1 MSSKIVI
8 TIPSVN
14 IPEVAYTFHCLL
26 SVFLGLRYEI
36 VIDDEACDYTIT
48 CNFQTLQIANFFF
61 KDDRVQQLYQHDN
74 LPSAVNFSD
83 IELENIQFSQ
93 VIFFGNSSWSKQ
105 ESGFKWGNDIV
116 AASFYMLTRW
126 EETVIEN
133 KDEHNRFLA
142 IDSLAYKN
150 NFLHRP
156 IVNEYVE
163 ILYHI
168 LKSFGL
174 DQIRK
179 VRKYTTLA
187 THDVDRPFLWNS
199 TLGKIRSI
207 GASLLIRR
215 NKEEIKLRAQNIV
228 TGTDPFDTFDLLM
241 DMSESIGEKAHF
253 FFMAG
258 GETEFDNFYQ
268 LGEQAVIDLIKR
280 IKERNHC
287 IGIHPSYN
295 TYNNTEMLSSEIDA
309 LKMATGMEV
318 TASRQHYLRFDTSS
332 TWNNLED
339 ADVRWDSTMGYPDE
353 AGFRSGV
360 CYTYPLYDIYNRKQL
375 NLLEKP
381 LIVMDATLLR
391 YEKLQIEQALSRVEN
406 LQKEVHLYQ
415 GEFVFLWHN
424 SSFNSQEWIGFD
436 KVYKSMYRQF

>member
-1 MSSKIVI
+1 VSSKIVI

-406 LQKEVHLYQ
+406 LQKEVHRYQ

-436 KVYKSMYRQF
+436 EVYKSMYRQF

>member
-187 THDVDRPFLWNS
+187 THDVDRPFLWDS

-406 LQKEVHLYQ
+406 LQKEVHRYQ

-436 KVYKSMYRQF
+436 EVYKSMYRQF

>member
-14 IPEVAYTFHCLL
+14 VPEVEYTFYCLL
-26 SVFLGLRYEI
+26 SVFLGLRYEV
-36 VIDDEACDYTIT
+36 VIDDASCDYKIT
-48 CNFQTLQIANFFF
+48 CNSQTLQIANFFF
-61 KDDRVQQLYQHDN
+61 KDDRVEQLYQLEN

-93 VIFFGNSSWSKQ
+93 VIIFGNSSWSKQ
-105 ESGFKWGNDIV
+105 EGGFKWGNDIV

-150 NFLHRP
+150 NFLQRP

-163 ILYHI
+163 ILYHT

-187 THDVDRPFLWNS
+187 THDVDRPFLWDS
-199 TLGKIRSI
+199 TLGKIKSI

-228 TGTDPFDTFDLLM
+228 RGTDPFDTFDLLM

-268 LGEQAVIDLIKR
+268 LGQPTVINLIKR
-280 IKERNHC
+280 IKKRNHC

-295 TYNNTEMLSSEIDA
+295 TYRDLDKLNSEIDI
-309 LKMATGMEV
+309 LQKATGTKV
-318 TASRQHYLRFDTSS
+318 SSSRQHYLKFDVSN
-332 TWNNLED
+332 TWNILDKSNVE
-339 ADVRWDSTMGYPDE
+339 WDSTMCYADV
-353 AGFRSGV
+353 AGFRSGI
-360 CYTYPLYDIYNRKQL
+360 CYSYPVYDIVKREQL
-375 NLLEKP
+375 SLIEKP
-381 LIVMDATLLR
+381 LIVMDTTLLR
-391 YEKLQIEQALSRVEN
+391 YEKLQVKQALSRVEN
-406 LQKEVHLYQ
+406 LQNEVRRYN
-415 GEFVFLWHN
+415 GNFVFLWHN
-424 SSFNSQEWIGFD
+424 SSFNSQEWVRYEEVFKIM
-436 KVYKSMYRQF
+436 YKQY

>member
-1 MSSKIVI
+1 
-8 TIPSVN
+8 
-14 IPEVAYTFHCLL
+14 
-26 SVFLGLRYEI
+26 VFLGLRYEI

-187 THDVDRPFLWNS
+187 THDVDRPFLWDS

-406 LQKEVHLYQ
+406 LQKEVHRYQ

>member
-1 MSSKIVI
+1 VSSKIVI

-14 IPEVAYTFHCLL
+14 VPEVEYTFYCLL

-36 VIDDEACDYTIT
+36 VIDDASCDYKIT
-48 CNFQTLQIANFFF
+48 CNSQTLQIGNFFF
-61 KDDRVQQLYQHDN
+61 KDDRVEQLYQLEN

-93 VIFFGNSSWSKQ
+93 VIIFGNSSWSKQ
-105 ESGFKWGNDIV
+105 EGGFKWGNDIV

-406 LQKEVHLYQ
+406 LQKEVHRYQ

-436 KVYKSMYRQF
+436 EVYKSMYRQF

>member
-14 IPEVAYTFHCLL
+14 VPEVAYTFHCLL

-36 VIDDEACDYTIT
+36 VIDDASCDYKIT
-48 CNFQTLQIANFFF
+48 CNSQTLQIANFFF
-61 KDDRVQQLYQHDN
+61 KDDRVEHLYQLDN
-74 LPSAVNFSD
+74 LPSVVNFSD

-93 VIFFGNSSWSKQ
+93 VIIFGNSSWSKQ
-105 ESGFKWGNDIV
+105 EGGFKWGNDIV

-163 ILYHI
+163 ILYQT

-174 DQIRK
+174 DQERK
-179 VRKYTTLA
+179 FRQYTTVA
-187 THDVDRPFLWNS
+187 THDVDRPYLWRS
-199 TLGKIRSI
+199 KLGKMKSI
-207 GASLLIRR
+207 GASLLLRR
-215 NKEEIKLRAQNIV
+215 DREEIKLRAGNLAVGI
-228 TGTDPFDTFDLLM
+228 DPFDTFDLLM

-295 TYNNTEMLSSEIDA
+295 TYNNTEMLFSEIDA

-318 TASRQHYLRFDTSS
+318 TASRQHYLRFDASS
-332 TWNNLED
+332 TWNNLEE
-339 ADVRWDSTMGYPDE
+339 ANVRYDSTLGYPDE

-360 CYTYPLYDIYNRKQL
+360 CYTYPVYDIYRRKQL
-375 NLLEKP
+375 FLLEKP
-381 LIVMDATLLR
+381 LIVMDTTLLK
-391 YEKLQIEQALSRVEN
+391 YEKLQIEQALSRIEN
-406 LQKEVHLYQ
+406 LQKEVHRYQ

>member
-309 LKMATGMEV
+309 LKMATSMEV

-406 LQKEVHLYQ
+406 LQKEVHRYQ

-436 KVYKSMYRQF
+436 EVYKSMYRQF

>member
-1 MSSKIVI
+1 VSSKIVI

-187 THDVDRPFLWNS
+187 THDVDRPFLWDS

-406 LQKEVHLYQ
+406 LQKEVHRYQ

-436 KVYKSMYRQF
+436 EVYKSMYRQF

>member
-14 IPEVAYTFHCLL
+14 IPEVEYTFYCLL

-187 THDVDRPFLWNS
+187 THDVDRPFLWDS
-199 TLGKIRSI
+199 TLGKIKSI

-241 DMSESIGEKAHF
+241 DMSESIGEKAYF

-406 LQKEVHLYQ
+406 LQKEVHRYQ

-436 KVYKSMYRQF
+436 EVYKSMYRQF

>member
-14 IPEVAYTFHCLL
+14 IPEVEYTFYCLL

-142 IDSLAYKN
+142 IDSLAHKN

-163 ILYHI
+163 ILYHT

-187 THDVDRPFLWNS
+187 THDVDRPFLWDS
-199 TLGKIRSI
+199 TLGKIKSI

-228 TGTDPFDTFDLLM
+228 RGTDPFDTFDLLM

-268 LGEQAVIDLIKR
+268 LGQPTVINLIKR
-280 IKERNHC
+280 IKKRNHC

-295 TYNNTEMLSSEIDA
+295 TYRDLDKLNSEIDI
-309 LKMATGMEV
+309 LQKATGTKV
-318 TASRQHYLRFDTSS
+318 SSSRQHYLRFDVSN
-332 TWNNLED
+332 TWNILDKSNVE
-339 ADVRWDSTMGYPDE
+339 WDSTMCYADV
-353 AGFRSGV
+353 AGFRSGI
-360 CYTYPLYDIYNRKQL
+360 CYSYPVYDIVKREQL
-375 NLLEKP
+375 SLIEKP
-381 LIVMDATLLR
+381 LIVMDTTLLR
-391 YEKLQIEQALSRVEN
+391 YEKLQVKQALSRVEN
-406 LQKEVHLYQ
+406 LQNEVRRYN
-415 GEFVFLWHN
+415 GNFVFLWHN
-424 SSFNSQEWIGFD
+424 SSFNSQEWVRYEEVFKIM
-436 KVYKSMYRQF
+436 YKQY

>member
-1 MSSKIVI
+1 MPSKIVI

-26 SVFLGLRYEI
+26 SVFLGLQYEI

-48 CNFQTLQIANFFF
+48 CNSQTLQIANFFF
-61 KDDRVQQLYQHDN
+61 KDDRIEHLYQLDN

-83 IELENIQFSQ
+83 IELENTQFSQ
-93 VIFFGNSSWSKQ
+93 VSFFGNSSWSKQ
-105 ESGFKWGNDIV
+105 EGGFKWGNDIV

-187 THDVDRPFLWNS
+187 THDVDRPFLWDS

-406 LQKEVHLYQ
+406 LQKEVHRYQ

-436 KVYKSMYRQF
+436 EVYKSMYRQF

>member
-14 IPEVAYTFHCLL
+14 VPEVEYTFYCLL

-36 VIDDEACDYTIT
+36 VIDDASCDYKIT
-48 CNFQTLQIANFFF
+48 CNSQTLQIANFFF
-61 KDDRVQQLYQHDN
+61 KDDRVEQLYQHDN

-93 VIFFGNSSWSKQ
+93 VIIFGNSSWSKQ
-105 ESGFKWGNDIV
+105 EGGFKWGNDIV

-150 NFLHRP
+150 NFLQRP

-163 ILYHI
+163 ILYHT

-187 THDVDRPFLWNS
+187 THDVDRPFLWDS
-199 TLGKIRSI
+199 TLGKIKSI

-228 TGTDPFDTFDLLM
+228 RGTDPFDTFDLLM

-268 LGEQAVIDLIKR
+268 LGQPTVINLIKR
-280 IKERNHC
+280 IKKRNHC

-295 TYNNTEMLSSEIDA
+295 TYRDLDKLNSEIDI
-309 LKMATGMEV
+309 LQKATGTKV
-318 TASRQHYLRFDTSS
+318 SSSRQHYLRFDVSN
-332 TWNNLED
+332 TWNILDKSNVE
-339 ADVRWDSTMGYPDE
+339 WDSTMCYADV
-353 AGFRSGV
+353 AGFRSGI
-360 CYTYPLYDIYNRKQL
+360 CYSYPVYDIVKREQL
-375 NLLEKP
+375 SLIEKP
-381 LIVMDATLLR
+381 LIVMDTTLLR
-391 YEKLQIEQALSRVEN
+391 YEKLQVKQALSRVEN
-406 LQKEVHLYQ
+406 LQNEVRRYN
-415 GEFVFLWHN
+415 GNFVFLWHN
-424 SSFNSQEWIGFD
+424 SSFNSQEWVRYEEVFKIM
-436 KVYKSMYRQF
+436 YKQY

>member
-163 ILYHI
+163 ILYHT

-187 THDVDRPFLWNS
+187 THDVDRPFLWDS
-199 TLGKIRSI
+199 TLGKIKSI

-406 LQKEVHLYQ
+406 LQKEVHRYQ

-436 KVYKSMYRQF
+436 EVYKSMYRQF

>member
-1 MSSKIVI
+1 VSSKIVI

-174 DQIRK
+174 DQVRK

-406 LQKEVHLYQ
+406 LQKEVHRYQ

-436 KVYKSMYRQF
+436 EVYKSMYRQF

>member
-187 THDVDRPFLWNS
+187 THDVDRPFLWDS
-199 TLGKIRSI
+199 TLGKIKSI

-406 LQKEVHLYQ
+406 LQKEVHRYQ

-436 KVYKSMYRQF
+436 EVYKSMYRQF

>member
-1 MSSKIVI
+1 MPSKIVI

-406 LQKEVHLYQ
+406 LQKEVHRYQ

-436 KVYKSMYRQF
+436 EVYKSMYRQF

>member
-93 VIFFGNSSWSKQ
+93 VIIFGNSSWSKQ

-406 LQKEVHLYQ
+406 LQKEVHRYQ

-436 KVYKSMYRQF
+436 EVYKSMYRQF

>member
-163 ILYHI
+163 ILYHT

-174 DQIRK
+174 DQTRK

-187 THDVDRPFLWNS
+187 THDVDRPFLWDS

-295 TYNNTEMLSSEIDA
+295 TYNNNEMLSSEIDA

-406 LQKEVHLYQ
+406 LQKEVHRYQ

>member
-1 MSSKIVI
+1 VPSKIVI

-406 LQKEVHLYQ
+406 LQKEVHRYQ

-436 KVYKSMYRQF
+436 EVYKSMYRQF

>member
-309 LKMATGMEV
+309 LKMATGM
-318 TASRQHYLRFDTSS
+318 
-332 TWNNLED
+332 
-339 ADVRWDSTMGYPDE
+339 
-353 AGFRSGV
+353 
-360 CYTYPLYDIYNRKQL
+360 
-375 NLLEKP
+375 
-381 LIVMDATLLR
+381 
-391 YEKLQIEQALSRVEN
+391 
-406 LQKEVHLYQ
+406 
-415 GEFVFLWHN
+415 
-424 SSFNSQEWIGFD
+424 
-436 KVYKSMYRQF
+436 

>member
-187 THDVDRPFLWNS
+187 THDVDRPFLWDS
-199 TLGKIRSI
+199 TLGKIKSI

-215 NKEEIKLRAQNIV
+215 NKEEIKLRAQNIA

-406 LQKEVHLYQ
+406 LQKEVHRYQ

-436 KVYKSMYRQF
+436 EVYKSMYRQF

>member
-14 IPEVAYTFHCLL
+14 VPEVEYTFYCLL

-36 VIDDEACDYTIT
+36 VIDDASCDYKIT
-48 CNFQTLQIANFFF
+48 CNSQTLQIANFFF
-61 KDDRVQQLYQHDN
+61 KDDRVEQLYQLEN

-93 VIFFGNSSWSKQ
+93 VIIFGNSSWSKQ
-105 ESGFKWGNDIV
+105 EGGFKWGNDIV

-142 IDSLAYKN
+142 IDSLAHKN

-163 ILYHI
+163 ILYHT

-187 THDVDRPFLWNS
+187 THDVDRPFLWDS
-199 TLGKIRSI
+199 TLGKIKSI

-228 TGTDPFDTFDLLM
+228 RGTDPFDTFDLLM

-268 LGEQAVIDLIKR
+268 LGQPTVINLIKR
-280 IKERNHC
+280 IKKRNHC

-295 TYNNTEMLSSEIDA
+295 TYRDLDKLNSEIDI
-309 LKMATGMEV
+309 LQKATGTKV
-318 TASRQHYLRFDTSS
+318 SSSRQHYLRFDVSN
-332 TWNNLED
+332 TWNILDKSNVE
-339 ADVRWDSTMGYPDE
+339 WDSTMCYADV
-353 AGFRSGV
+353 AGFRSGI
-360 CYTYPLYDIYNRKQL
+360 CYSYPVYDIVKREQL
-375 NLLEKP
+375 SLIEKP
-381 LIVMDATLLR
+381 LIVMDTTLLR
-391 YEKLQIEQALSRVEN
+391 YEKLQVKQALSRVEN
-406 LQKEVHLYQ
+406 LQNEVRRYN
-415 GEFVFLWHN
+415 GNFVFLWHN
-424 SSFNSQEWIGFD
+424 SSFNSQEWVRYEEVFKIM
-436 KVYKSMYRQF
+436 YKQY

>member
-61 KDDRVQQLYQHDN
+61 KDDRVEQLYQLDN
-74 LPSAVNFSD
+74 LPSAVNFSN
-83 IELENIQFSQ
+83 IELENTQFSQ
-93 VIFFGNSSWSKQ
+93 VSFFGNSSWSKQ
-105 ESGFKWGNDIV
+105 EGGFKWGNDIV

-163 ILYHI
+163 ILYQT

-174 DQIRK
+174 DQERK
-179 VRKYTTLA
+179 FRQYTTVA
-187 THDVDRPFLWNS
+187 THDVDRPYLWRS
-199 TLGKIRSI
+199 KLGKMKSI
-207 GASLLIRR
+207 GASLLLRR
-215 NKEEIKLRAQNIV
+215 DREEIKLRAGNLAVGI
-228 TGTDPFDTFDLLM
+228 DPFDTFDLLM

-295 TYNNTEMLSSEIDA
+295 TYNNTEMLFSEIDA

-318 TASRQHYLRFDTSS
+318 TASRQHYLRFDASS
-332 TWNNLED
+332 TWNNLEE
-339 ADVRWDSTMGYPDE
+339 ANVRCDSTLGYPDE

-360 CYTYPLYDIYNRKQL
+360 CYTYPVYD
-375 NLLEKP
+375 
-381 LIVMDATLLR
+381 
-391 YEKLQIEQALSRVEN
+391 
-406 LQKEVHLYQ
+406 
-415 GEFVFLWHN
+415 
-424 SSFNSQEWIGFD
+424 
-436 KVYKSMYRQF
+436 

>member
-14 IPEVAYTFHCLL
+14 VPEVEYTFYCLL
-26 SVFLGLRYEI
+26 SVFLGLRYEV
-36 VIDDEACDYTIT
+36 VIDDASCDYKIT
-48 CNFQTLQIANFFF
+48 CNSQTLQIANFFF
-61 KDDRVQQLYQHDN
+61 KDDRVEHLYQLDN

-83 IELENIQFSQ
+83 IELENTQFSQ
-93 VIFFGNSSWSKQ
+93 VSFFGNSSWSKQ
-105 ESGFKWGNDIV
+105 EGGFKWGNDIV

-126 EETVIEN
+126 EEIVIEN

-142 IDSLAYKN
+142 IDSLAHKN

-163 ILYHI
+163 ILYHT

-174 DQIRK
+174 YQIRK

-187 THDVDRPFLWNS
+187 THDVDRPFLWDS
-199 TLGKIRSI
+199 TLGKIKSI

-228 TGTDPFDTFDLLM
+228 RGTDPFDTFDLLM

-268 LGEQAVIDLIKR
+268 LGQPTVINLIKR
-280 IKERNHC
+280 IKKRNHC

-295 TYNNTEMLSSEIDA
+295 TYRDLDKLNSEIDI
-309 LKMATGMEV
+309 LQKATGTKV
-318 TASRQHYLRFDTSS
+318 SSSRQHYLRFDVSN
-332 TWNNLED
+332 TWNILDKSNVE
-339 ADVRWDSTMGYPDE
+339 WDSTMCYADV
-353 AGFRSGV
+353 AGFRSGI
-360 CYTYPLYDIYNRKQL
+360 CYSYPVYDIVKREQL
-375 NLLEKP
+375 SLIEKP
-381 LIVMDATLLR
+381 LIVMDTTLLR
-391 YEKLQIEQALSRVEN
+391 YEKLQVKQALSRVEN
-406 LQKEVHLYQ
+406 LQNEVRRYN
-415 GEFVFLWHN
+415 GNFVFLWHN
-424 SSFNSQEWIGFD
+424 SSFNSQEWVRYEEVFKIM
-436 KVYKSMYRQF
+436 YKQY

>member
-142 IDSLAYKN
+142 IDSLAHKN
-150 NFLHRP
+150 NFLQRP

-406 LQKEVHLYQ
+406 LQKEVHRYQ

-436 KVYKSMYRQF
+436 EVYKSMYRQF

>member
-14 IPEVAYTFHCLL
+14 VPEVEYTFYCLL
-26 SVFLGLRYEI
+26 SVFLGLRYEV
-36 VIDDEACDYTIT
+36 VIDDASCDYKIT
-48 CNFQTLQIANFFF
+48 CNSQTLQIANFFF
-61 KDDRVQQLYQHDN
+61 KDDRVEQLYQLEN

-93 VIFFGNSSWSKQ
+93 VIIFGNSSWSKQ
-105 ESGFKWGNDIV
+105 EGGFKWGNDIV

-150 NFLHRP
+150 NFLQRP

-163 ILYHI
+163 ILYHT

-187 THDVDRPFLWNS
+187 THDVDRPFLWDS
-199 TLGKIRSI
+199 TLGKIKSI

-228 TGTDPFDTFDLLM
+228 RGTDPFDTFDLLM

-268 LGEQAVIDLIKR
+268 LGQPTVINLIKR
-280 IKERNHC
+280 IKKRNHC

-295 TYNNTEMLSSEIDA
+295 TYRDLDKLNSEIDI
-309 LKMATGMEV
+309 LQKATGTKV
-318 TASRQHYLRFDTSS
+318 SSSRQHYLRFDVSN
-332 TWNNLED
+332 TWNILDKSNVE
-339 ADVRWDSTMGYPDE
+339 WDSTMCYADV
-353 AGFRSGV
+353 AGFRSGI
-360 CYTYPLYDIYNRKQL
+360 CYSYPVYDIVKREQL
-375 NLLEKP
+375 SLIEKP
-381 LIVMDATLLR
+381 LIVMDTTLLR
-391 YEKLQIEQALSRVEN
+391 YEKLQVKQALSRVEN
-406 LQKEVHLYQ
+406 LQNEVRRYN
-415 GEFVFLWHN
+415 GNFVFLWHN
-424 SSFNSQEWIGFD
+424 SSFNSQEWVRYEEVFKIM
-436 KVYKSMYRQF
+436 YKQY

>member
-14 IPEVAYTFHCLL
+14 VPEVEYTFYCLL

-36 VIDDEACDYTIT
+36 VIDDASCDYKIT
-48 CNFQTLQIANFFF
+48 CNSQTLQIANFFF
-61 KDDRVQQLYQHDN
+61 KDDRVEQLYQLEN

-93 VIFFGNSSWSKQ
+93 VIIFGNSSWSKQ
-105 ESGFKWGNDIV
+105 EGGFKWGNDIV

-142 IDSLAYKN
+142 IDSLAHKN

-163 ILYHI
+163 ILYHT

-174 DQIRK
+174 DQTRK

-187 THDVDRPFLWNS
+187 THDVDRPFLWDS
-199 TLGKIRSI
+199 TLGKIKSI

-215 NKEEIKLRAQNIV
+215 NKEEIKLRAQNIA

-253 FFMAG
+253 FFMVG
-258 GETEFDNFYQ
+258 G
-268 LGEQAVIDLIKR
+268 
-280 IKERNHC
+280 
-287 IGIHPSYN
+287 
-295 TYNNTEMLSSEIDA
+295 
-309 LKMATGMEV
+309 
-318 TASRQHYLRFDTSS
+318 
-332 TWNNLED
+332 
-339 ADVRWDSTMGYPDE
+339 
-353 AGFRSGV
+353 
-360 CYTYPLYDIYNRKQL
+360 
-375 NLLEKP
+375 
-381 LIVMDATLLR
+381 
-391 YEKLQIEQALSRVEN
+391 
-406 LQKEVHLYQ
+406 
-415 GEFVFLWHN
+415 
-424 SSFNSQEWIGFD
+424 
-436 KVYKSMYRQF
+436 

>member
-1 MSSKIVI
+1 
-8 TIPSVN
+8 
-14 IPEVAYTFHCLL
+14 
-26 SVFLGLRYEI
+26 VFLGLRYEI

-187 THDVDRPFLWNS
+187 THDVDRPFLWDS

-406 LQKEVHLYQ
+406 LQKEVHRYQ

-436 KVYKSMYRQF
+436 EVYKSMYRQF

>member
-1 MSSKIVI
+1 MTTITDISDSTIRPFVSICTPTFNRRPFIETMFKCFKHQDYPMSRVEWIIIDDGIDKIEDLVEK
-8 TIPSVN
+8 SN
-14 IPEVAYTFHCLL
+14 IPQIKYYKYDTK
-26 SVFLGLRYEI
+26 
-36 VIDDEACDYTIT
+36 
-48 CNFQTLQIANFFF
+48 TLKESNVDLIA
-61 KDDRVQQLYQHDN
+61 
-74 LPSAVNFSD
+74 
-83 IELENIQFSQ
+83 
-93 VIFFGNSSWSKQ
+93 
-105 ESGFKWGNDIV
+105 
-116 AASFYMLTRW
+116 
-126 EETVIEN
+126 
-133 KDEHNRFLA
+133 
-142 IDSLAYKN
+142 
-150 NFLHRP
+150 
-156 IVNEYVE
+156 NEYVE
-163 ILYHI
+163 ILYHT

-187 THDVDRPFLWNS
+187 THDVDRPFLWDS
-199 TLGKIRSI
+199 TLGKIKSI

-241 DMSESIGEKAHF
+241 DMSESIGEKAYF

-268 LGEQAVIDLIKR
+268 LGQPVVIDLIKR
-280 IKERNHC
+280 IKKRNHC

-295 TYNNTEMLSSEIDA
+295 TYNNTEMLFSEIDA

-318 TASRQHYLRFDTSS
+318 TVSRQHYLRFDASS

-339 ADVRWDSTMGYPDE
+339 ANVRWDSTMGYPDE

-406 LQKEVHLYQ
+406 LQKEVHRYQ

-436 KVYKSMYRQF
+436 EVYKSMYRQF

>member
-14 IPEVAYTFHCLL
+14 IPEVEYTFYCLL

-228 TGTDPFDTFDLLM
+228 TGTDQFDTFDLLM

-268 LGEQAVIDLIKR
+268 LGEQAVIYLIKR

-339 ADVRWDSTMGYPDE
+339 ADVRWDSTMGYQDE

-406 LQKEVHLYQ
+406 LQKEVHRYQ

>member
-187 THDVDRPFLWNS
+187 THDVDRPFLLNS

-406 LQKEVHLYQ
+406 LQKEVHRYQ

-436 KVYKSMYRQF
+436 EVYKSMYRQF

>member
-163 ILYHI
+163 ILYHT
-168 LKSFGL
+168 LKSFCL
-174 DQIRK
+174 DQTRK

-406 LQKEVHLYQ
+406 LQKEVHRYQ

-436 KVYKSMYRQF
+436 EVYKSMYRQF

>member
-1 MSSKIVI
+1 MPSKIVI

-187 THDVDRPFLWNS
+187 THDVDRPFLWDS
-199 TLGKIRSI
+199 TLGKIKSI

-406 LQKEVHLYQ
+406 LQKEVHRYQ

-436 KVYKSMYRQF
+436 EVYKSMYRQF

>member
-241 DMSESIGEKAHF
+241 DMSESIGEKAYF

-406 LQKEVHLYQ
+406 LQKEVHRYQ

-436 KVYKSMYRQF
+436 EVYKSMYRQF

>member
-61 KDDRVQQLYQHDN
+61 KDDRVQQLYQLEN

-93 VIFFGNSSWSKQ
+93 VIIFGNSSWSKQ
-105 ESGFKWGNDIV
+105 EGGFKWGNDIV

-406 LQKEVHLYQ
+406 LQKEVHRYQ

-436 KVYKSMYRQF
+436 EVYKSMYRQF